1 MLYEAWPAGRSRC
14 EHFELDAFI
23 DEVNNNCLTESEA
36 ECGESPPPAPQFA
49 GYAGGSPASYEE
61 LRPAVSYAPLEDAL
75 EPYQQRSP
83 GARPASPERG
93 EPGRRDDYRLPY
105 DHYPHHLPYHQLEPG
120 SEAGSAGS
128 QAVYARCGYG
138 AAGSPYFNNG
148 SDLTH
153 AQLWTSAGKYPP
165 LQLAV
170 VTDAARGW
178 GDVDPEL
185 VCAGGS
191 PGYVGSLADDQY
203 AESGGEGPGGAGCE
217 GTGALPA
224 FSARFGGAFA
234 GSSRAPA
241 SAPSPAAVPSA
252 AYAQNDMWRLDCSYR
267 PQYSAAASLSA
278 IEMAELLTEGR
289 ECVNCGAISTPLWRR
304 DGTGHYLCNACGLYN
319 KMNGMN
325 RPLKQSRRLVL
336 AEGSPGADF
345 YKGFLYN
352 GVALAAPA
360 PAPGPAALCAQLAGA
375 NTPDYKQK
383 KGMGTKRPGMECSN
397 CKTTTTSLW
406 RRNAHGETVC
416 NACGLYYK
424 CLVFQSRKRKPK
436 NSLKAERALSKSITH
451 TTHATH
457 STHGT
462 RVAHA
467 LGSAVKIE
475 NLLDN
480 GGARSPL
487 PLGYYVP
494 HAPHAPHAA
503 HAQHAAAVKLEEPP
517 PAHAH
522 GHAHGHS
529 LAHGQYYE
537 DAEYRRATDAQERP
551 SVVSLGS

>member
-1 MLYEAWPAGRSRC
+1 MTLQIPHQDSVIIDTNSRPH
-14 EHFELDAFI
+14 EP
-23 DEVNNNCLTESEA
+23 ESEA

-153 AQLWTSAGKYPP
+153 AQLWTS
-165 LQLAV
+165 
-170 VTDAARGW
+170 
-178 GDVDPEL
+178 
-185 VCAGGS
+185 AGGS

-325 RPLKQSRRLVL
+325 RPLKQSRRLVRQRH
-336 AEGSPGADF
+336 APAP
-345 YKGFLYN
+345 
-352 GVALAAPA
+352 PA
-360 PAPGPAALCAQLAGA
+360 PAPSL
-375 NTPDYKQK
+375 D
-383 KGMGTKRPGMECSN
+383 MGTKRPGMECSN

-424 CLVFQSRKRKPK
+424 LHNINRPLAMKKDSIQSRKRKPK

-494 HAPHAPHAA
+494 HAPHAA

>member
-1 MLYEAWPAGRSRC
+1 MAHAKIEY
-14 EHFELDAFI
+14 HF
-23 DEVNNNCLTESEA
+23 ESEA

-153 AQLWTSAGKYPP
+153 AQLWTS
-165 LQLAV
+165 
-170 VTDAARGW
+170 
-178 GDVDPEL
+178 
-185 VCAGGS
+185 AGGS

>member
-153 AQLWTSAGKYPP
+153 AQLWTSAG
-165 LQLAV
+165 
-170 VTDAARGW
+170 
-178 GDVDPEL
+178 
-185 VCAGGS
+185 GS

-278 IEMAELLTEGR
+278 M
-289 ECVNCGAISTPLWRR
+289 
-304 DGTGHYLCNACGLYN
+304 
-319 KMNGMN
+319 
-325 RPLKQSRRLVL
+325 

-424 CLVFQSRKRKPK
+424 LHNINRPLAMKKDSIQSRKRKPK

-494 HAPHAPHAA
+494 HAPHAA